1 MKLKIGVIFG
11 GPSLEHELSIITAL
25 QAMDNIDTDKYD
37 IVPIY
42 ITKDLV
48 WYSSG
53 CLRFIDSFNNFNLI
67 ETYATKVNLVNKKGR
82 FVLQTTGLIKKEY
95 AELHLVIPMVHGRGT
110 EDGTLGGYLQ
120 MVGIPYV
127 SNNIYSSV
135 ICQDKVFT
143 KQLLEHNDLPT
154 IKYVWFFDN
163 EYNKNKLEL
172 FKKIDKLDYPL
183 IVKPATL
190 GSSIGIHCVKRKE
203 ELDTV
208 INEVLKYDRKII
220 VEEQLEDLA
229 EYNVS
234 ILKTNDKLYISAIE
248 EIETKLEFRDYID
261 KCNLDNYKN
270 GNIIRTVPAPLTE
283 KMNDEIIE
291 LAKKTCNFLNNTG
304 LSTVDFL
311 YDKKRKKLYIDEINS
326 IPTCFSHHLWEEAN
340 ISYKELLN
348 IMIDDAIKNLDKD
361 NGMIKNMDMSVL
373 QGLKNSDIRDYK

>member
-25 QAMDNIDTDKYD
+25 QAMDNIDTEKYD
-37 IVPIY
+37 IIPIY

-67 ETYATKVNLVNKKGR
+67 ETYATKVNLINKKGR
-82 FVLQTTGLIKKEY
+82 FILQTTGLIKRELT
-95 AELHLVIPMVHGRGT
+95 ELHLVIPMVHGRGT
-110 EDGTLGGYLQ
+110 EDGTIQGYLQ

-127 SNNIYSSV
+127 SNNIYSSI

-143 KQLLEHNDLPT
+143 KQLLDHNELPV

-163 EYNKNKLEL
+163 EYNKNKEEL

-220 VEEQLEDLA
+220 VEEQLEDFL

-234 ILKTNDKLYISAIE
+234 ILKTNDKLFVSAIE
-248 EIETKLEFRDYID
+248 QIETKLEFRDYID
-261 KCNLDNYKN
+261 KCNLENYKN
-270 GNIIRTVPAPLTE
+270 GNIIRTLPAEIPE
-283 KMNDEIIE
+283 KMSDEIIT
-291 LAKKTCNFLNNTG
+291 LAKKTINLLNNTG

-340 ISYKELLN
+340 ISYKELLT
-348 IMIDDAIKNLDKD
+348 IMINDAIKNIDKD
-361 NGMIKNMDMSVL
+361 NGMVKNMDMSVL
-373 QGLKNSDIRDYK
+373 QGLKNSDIRNYK

>member
-11 GPSLEHELSIITAL
+11 GQSLEHELSIITAL
-25 QAMDNIDTDKYD
+25 QAMDNIDAEKYE
-37 IVPIY
+37 IIPIY

-53 CLRFIDSFNNFNLI
+53 CLRYIDSFNNFNLI
-67 ETYATKVNLVNKKGR
+67 ERYATKVNLINKKGR
-82 FVLQTTGLIKKEY
+82 FILQTTGLIKRELT
-95 AELHLVIPMVHGRGT
+95 ELHLVIPMVHGRGT
-110 EDGTLGGYLQ
+110 EDGTIQGYLGTI
-120 MVGIPYV
+120 GIPYV

-143 KQLLEHNDLPT
+143 KQLLEHNELPT

-220 VEEQLEDLA
+220 VEEQLEDLL

-234 ILKTNDKLYISAIE
+234 LLKTNDKLFISAIE
-248 EIETKLEFRDYID
+248 QIETNLEFRDYID
-261 KCNLDNYKN
+261 KCKLENYKN
-270 GNIIRTVPAPLTE
+270 GNIIRTVPAEIPE
-283 KMNDEIIE
+283 KMSDEIIS
-291 LAKKTCNFLNNTG
+291 LAKRTINLLNNTG
-304 LSTVDFL
+304 LSTIDFL
-311 YDKKRKKLYIDEINS
+311 YDKKKKKLYIDEINS
-326 IPTCFSHHLWEEAN
+326 IPTCFSHHMWEEAN
-340 ISYKELLN
+340 ISYKELFT
-348 IMIDDAIKNLDKD
+348 IMNNDTIKNINKD
-361 NGMIKNMDMSVL
+361 NGMVKNMDMSVL
-373 QGLKNSDIRDYK
+373 QGLKNSDIRNYK

>member
-25 QAMDNIDTDKYD
+25 QAMDNIDTEKYD

-53 CLRFIDSFNNFNLI
+53 CLRYIDSFNNFNLI
-67 ETYATKVNLVNKKGR
+67 ERYATKVNLINKKGR
-82 FVLQTTGLIKKEY
+82 FVLQTTGLIKRELT
-95 AELHLVIPMVHGRGT
+95 ELHLVIPMVHGRGT

-143 KQLLEHNDLPT
+143 KQLLEQNELPT

-163 EYNKNKLEL
+163 EYNKNKEEL

-190 GSSIGIHCVKRKE
+190 GSSIGIKIVKRKE
-203 ELDTV
+203 ELDTI
-208 INEVLKYDRKII
+208 INEVLKYDRKIVI
-220 VEEQLEDLA
+220 EELIEDVL

-234 ILKTNDKLYISAIE
+234 ILKTNDRLYVSAIE
-248 EIETKLEFRDYID
+248 EVATNLEFRDYID
-261 KCNLDNYKN
+261 KCDLQNYRN
-270 GNIIRTVPAPLTE
+270 GNIVRTVPANIPE
-283 KMNDEIIE
+283 KMSEEIIA
-291 LAKKTCNFLNNTG
+291 LAKKTINFLNNTG

-311 YDKKRKKLYIDEINS
+311 YDTKKKKLYIDEINS

-340 ISYKELLN
+340 ISYKELFT
-348 IMIDDAIKNLDKD
+348 IMINDTIKNIDRDKD
-361 NGMIKNMDMSVL
+361 MVKEMDMTVL
-373 QGLKNSDIRDYK
+373 KGLKNSDIREYK

>member
-25 QAMDNIDTDKYD
+25 QAMDNIDTEKYD

-53 CLRFIDSFNNFNLI
+53 CLRYIDSFNNFNLI
-67 ETYATKVNLVNKKGR
+67 ERYATKVNLINKKGR
-82 FVLQTTGLIKKEY
+82 FVLQTTGLIKRELT
-95 AELHLVIPMVHGRGT
+95 ELHLVIPMVHGRGT

-143 KQLLEHNDLPT
+143 KQLLEQNELPT

-163 EYNKNKLEL
+163 EYNKNKEEL
-172 FKKIDKLDYPL
+172 FKKIDRLDYPL

-190 GSSIGIHCVKRKE
+190 GSSIGIKIVKRKE
-203 ELDTV
+203 ELDTI
-208 INEVLKYDRKII
+208 INEVLKYDRKIVI
-220 VEEQLEDLA
+220 EELIEDVL
-229 EYNVS
+229 EYNISV
-234 ILKTNDKLYISAIE
+234 LKTNDKLFVSAIE
-248 EIETKLEFRDYID
+248 EVATNLEFRDYID
-261 KCNLDNYKN
+261 KCDLQNYRN
-270 GNIIRTVPAPLTE
+270 GNIVRTVPANIPE
-283 KMNDEIIE
+283 KMSEEIIA
-291 LAKKTCNFLNNTG
+291 LAKKTINFLNNTG

-311 YDKKRKKLYIDEINS
+311 YDTKKKKLYIDEINS

-340 ISYKELLN
+340 ISYKELFT
-348 IMIDDAIKNLDKD
+348 IMINDTIKNIDRDKD
-361 NGMIKNMDMSVL
+361 MVKEMDMTVL
-373 QGLKNSDIRDYK
+373 KGLKNSDIRNYK